1 MAYQTKEMLEKLKLV
16 QPLIGNTPVRKLFV
30 PHINAGIF
38 AKLEYGNFAGSIKS
52 RPAFNIL
59 YKAIS
64 DGKID
69 EKSIVVESSSGNFA
83 IALAMLCKLI
93 GIRFIP
99 VIDPNINPGYEK
111 LLRYLCAEVIKVTEI
126 DETGGY
132 LLTRLA
138 RVSEIRNSGEHTF
151 WPNQYGNPVN
161 ADTYYHYMA
170 KEIADSFITLDYVFI
185 GVSSCGTIAGLSK
198 RLKKEFPTVKII
210 AIDVEGSVIFSNPP
224 QKRFI
229 SGIGSSIVPPL
240 INEAVIDEIIHLSQV
255 DIIEGC
261 RELVDE
267 HMLFCGAS
275 SGASYS
281 CIKRYFRDH
290 PAFDKTPQVLFICP
304 DSGDAYLDTVY
315 DKQWC
320 AKVAAAQYQGFT
332 TLNT

>member
-1 MAYQTKEMLEKLKLV
+1 MSLQTKEMLEKLSLI
-16 QPLIGNTPVRKLFV
+16 QPLIGNTPVIKLAV
-30 PHINAGIF
+30 PHMNANIF
-38 AKLEYGNFAGSIKS
+38 AKLEYVNFAGSIKS

-59 YKAIS
+59 YKAIG
-64 DGKID
+64 DGQID
-69 EKSIVVESSSGNFA
+69 ENSIVVESSSGNFA

-138 RVSEIRNSGEHTF
+138 RVSAIRQSNEHTF

-161 ADTYYHYMA
+161 AETYYHYMA
-170 KEIADSFITLDYVFI
+170 KEIADSFVKLDYVFI

-198 RLKKEFPTVKII
+198 KLKIEFPDIKII
-210 AIDVEGSVIFSNPP
+210 AIDVEGSVIFSHPP

-240 INEAVIDEIIHLSQV
+240 INEAIIDEIIHISQV

-261 RELVDE
+261 HNLVDQ

-281 CIKRYFRDH
+281 CIKRYFQNH
-290 PAFDKTPQVLFICP
+290 PAFDTKPQVLFICP
-304 DSGDAYLDTVY
+304 DSGDAYLDTIY
-315 DKQWC
+315 DQQWG
-320 AKVAAAQYQGFT
+320 AKVAAAQYQDFT
-332 TLNT
+332 INN